1 MIRRPPRSTLFPYTT
16 LFRSTEQLCV
26 TPLPE
31 SEQLA
36 KGVAA
41 PSAKKST
48 GPVGKGA
55 VATEPVTVAMQ
66 FAALLTGTEG
76 SHTRPVAVGCLVA
89 ATAAGGLVESACAGS
104 RYGFPRDL
112 RSFPTRRSSDP
123 EQLCVTPLPESE
135 QLAKGVAAPSA
146 KKSTGPVGKGA
157 DPEL

>member
-55 VATEPVTVAMQ
+55 VATESVTVAMQ

-76 SHTRPVAVGCLVA
+76 SHKIRRAHGCSA
-89 ATAAGGLVESACAGS
+89 ATTAARMPADAW
-104 RYGFPRDL
+104 
-112 RSFPTRRSSDP
+112 
-123 EQLCVTPLPESE
+123 
-135 QLAKGVAAPSA
+135 
-146 KKSTGPVGKGA
+146 STGSPA
-157 DPEL
+157 YLATI